1 MAIRAVVTT
10 VSIVAQD
17 TSSDQWVAHAT
28 ATITDSVAHTTALI
42 QSHAAVAWPVL
53 AGTLRASLT
62 TQLISD
68 AATAGYTLLA
78 INIIFP
84 DATLA

>member
-1 MAIRAVVTT
+1 MAVRAVVTT
-10 VSIVAQD
+10 VQVVAQD
-17 TSSDQWVAHAT
+17 NSSDQWIAHAT
-28 ATITDSVAHTTALI
+28 ATITDSVGHTTGQI
-42 QSHAAVAWPVL
+42 QSHVVVAWPIL

-62 TQLISD
+62 TQLITD

-78 INIIFP
+78 VNVIFP